1 MLEILRLDHILISIP
16 PNTRELAREFYVGK
30 LNFIE
35 IEGDHPHG
43 AIWIKAG
50 DIEIHIRE
58 EAIHQTQSV
67 RHSAFQVK
75 DLKATK
81 ELLLSKNIEISF
93 STLIEGRDR
102 CFFRDPWGNRF
113 ELIEFIKS

>member
-1 MLEILRLDHILISIP
+1 MIEILRLDHVLISIP
-16 PNTRELAREFYVGK
+16 PNTRDLAREFYVEK
-30 LNFIE
+30 LNFQE
-35 IEGDHPHG
+35 IKGNHPHG
-43 AIWIKAG
+43 ALWIKAG

-67 RHSAFQVK
+67 RHAAFQVK

-81 ELLLSKNIEISF
+81 EFLVSKNIEISF